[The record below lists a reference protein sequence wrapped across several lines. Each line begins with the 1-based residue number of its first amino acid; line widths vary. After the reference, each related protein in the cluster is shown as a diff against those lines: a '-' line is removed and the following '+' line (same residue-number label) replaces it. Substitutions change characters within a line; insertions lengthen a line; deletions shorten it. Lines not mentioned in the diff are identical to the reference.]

1 MGNALRSMLY
11 GAVLTAT
18 AVPAANAGAI
28 LTVGAGGGA
37 DYTTLSAAVRF
48 ASAHTEA
55 YYTIEVAPGVYL
67 NDFSVVTA
75 PMTIKAAPGGP
86 VVFNATAPPPN
97 GKAIIT
103 TSAAATIIG
112 LTFENAAVSPAQGS
126 NGAAIRAQAGTSR
139 LIIENSIFK
148 NNQDGI
154 LADADPT
161 GNISISGS
169 SFIGNGFDAGGGTC
183 PAGGC
188 DHAVYIG
195 AINSLLITGSLFCGT
210 HVGHDIKSRA
220 ATTTITDNRLYDGA
234 ANAALGCPAGSTSYA
249 VDLANGG
256 AAVISGNQIIQGAG
270 TQNATMISYGAEG
283 LVYSDNTLSVSNN
296 TFISAD
302 VADAI
307 GINNP
312 RCIPAR
318 LQGNVFQGVGAPI
331 NPPNC
336 GVYLDHS
343 VAEPNNAT
351 LLLSVFILYSAIYT
365 INRTKNKQNFPIVPG
380 KF

>member
-1 MGNALRSMLY
+1 MRKIFQSMLF
-11 GAVLTAT
+11 GFFLVGSAI
-18 AVPAANAGAI
+18 PAANAGAI
-28 LTVGAGGGA
+28 LTVGAGGA
-37 DYTTLSAAVRF
+37 DYTTLSAAVQF
-48 ASAHTEA
+48 AGVHTDA
-55 YYTIEVAPGVYL
+55 YYTIEVAPGIYL

-75 PMTIKAAPGGP
+75 PMTIRAAPGGP

-103 TSAAATIIG
+103 TSASATIIG

-126 NGAAIRAQAGTSR
+126 NGAAIRAQAGTSW
-139 LIIENSIFK
+139 LIVENSIFI

-161 GNISISGS
+161 ANISISGS

-183 PAGGC
+183 PVGGC

-195 AINSLLITGSLFCGT
+195 AVNSLLVTDSLFCGT

-220 ATTTITDNRLYDGA
+220 AAATITDNRLYDGA
-234 ANAALGCPAGSTSYA
+234 ANSALGCPAGSTSYA
-249 VDLANGG
+249 IDLANGG
-256 AAVISGNQIIQGAG
+256 AAIISGNQIIQGAG
-270 TQNATMISYGAEG
+270 TQNATMVSYGVEG
-283 LVYSDNTLSVSNN
+283 LVYSENTLSLSDNV
-296 TFISAD
+296 FISAD
-302 VADAI
+302 VSNAI

-312 RCIPAR
+312 HCIPVQ
-318 LQGNVFQGVGAPI
+318 LQGNLFQGVGAPV

-343 VAEPNNAT
+343 VAEPSNYT
-351 LLLSVFILYSAIYT
+351 LLITVFMLYLAIYT
-365 INRTKNKQNFPIVPG
+365 ISRTKIQHNFSVIPG
-380 KF
+380 RF

>member
-1 MGNALRSMLY
+1 MRNIVRSMLY
-11 GAVLTAT
+11 GVLLAAT
-18 AVPAANAGAI
+18 AVPGVNAGAI

-37 DYTTLSAAVRF
+37 DYTTLSAAVQF

-55 YYTIEVAPGVYL
+55 YYTIEVAPGIYL
-67 NDFSVVTA
+67 NDFSIVTA
-75 PMTIKAAPGGP
+75 PMTIKAAPGGA
-86 VVFNATAPPPN
+86 VVFNATEPPSN

-126 NGAAIRAQAGTSR
+126 NGAAIRAQAGTSH

-148 NNQDGI
+148 NNQDGV

-161 GNISISGS
+161 ANISISGS
-169 SFIGNGFDAGGGTC
+169 SFIGNGFDAGGGAC
-183 PAGGC
+183 PTGGC

-249 VDLANGG
+249 IDLANGG
-256 AAVISGNQIIQGAG
+256 VATIAGNQIIQGDG

-283 LVYSDNTLSVSNN
+283 LIYSDNTLSVSGN

-302 VADAI
+302 VANAI

-312 RCIPAR
+312 RCISAR
-318 LQGNVFQGVGAPI
+318 LQGNDFQGVGMPV

-336 GVYLDHS
+336 VVYLDHT
-343 VAEPNNAT
+343 VTEPNNAM
-351 LLLSVFILYSAIYT
+351 LLLSIFVLCYAAYPIIFK
-365 INRTKNKQNFPIVPG
+365 INQRNIPHRLG
-380 KF
+380 AL